1 MRLGELDLPD
11 RFAQRVPRAA
21 TMFLT
26 ALVCCVLAYTT
37 RWLVD
42 RVMPGAGPFSL
53 TLPFVLIASLF
64 ARWQSGL
71 LTEILCAVFVWY
83 HVLPYPDS
91 FAFELPSDGPR
102 VAANVI
108 AGLMIVA
115 LAEVFR
121 GAVRRAAAERD
132 EALARRDLYLQ
143 ELDHRVKNNFAM
155 VSSLLDMQRRQFPKG
170 DPAAEALST
179 AALRI
184 ESIARAHRS
193 LYRGSD
199 LPTMVAMRPY
209 LQELCTALTDSL
221 SLSRGIE
228 VVCDAEDIHLPRDR
242 AITIGL
248 LVNELATNAAKHA
261 FPELGEGR
269 IEIRM
274 HGNADG
280 NICLIV
286 ADDGCGMDGA
296 EARPGSLGQKLITAF
311 AAQAGGTLRRDETV
325 PGTRFVLELSAAD

>member
-11 RFAQRVPRAA
+11 RFARRVPRRV
-21 TMFLT
+21 TMVLT
-26 ALVCCVLAYTT
+26 ALICCVLAYAT

-64 ARWQSGL
+64 ARWPSGL

-83 HVLPYPDS
+83 YVLPYSES

-102 VAANVI
+102 VAANVM

-155 VSSLLDMQRRQFPKG
+155 VTSLLDMQRRQFTMD
-170 DPAAEALST
+170 DPAAEALGT
-179 AALRI
+179 AALRVD
-184 ESIARAHRS
+184 SIARAHRS

-199 LPTMVAMRPY
+199 LETMVAMRSY
-209 LQELCTALTDSL
+209 LHELCSALTDSL
-221 SLSRGIE
+221 SLSGGIE
-228 VVCDAEDIHLPRDR
+228 VVCNADDIHLPRDR

-261 FPELGEGR
+261 FPGRGEGR

-274 HGNADG
+274 HENSQG

-296 EARPGSLGQKLITAF
+296 KARPGSLGQKLIAAF
-311 AAQAGGTLRRDETV
+311 AAQAGGTLRRDDTA
-325 PGTRFVLELSAAD
+325 PGTRFVLELFTAD